1 MNLAALS
8 NIPPSEFL
16 EILSKDGVM
25 GTPELIDYL
34 LSCCPTLV
42 CTTENGIELKVF
54 LNSYFS
60 CLGMPPGFPSTVAC
74 CVYPGTLGSIVLERA
89 PIRPVDDLVVFTKNG
104 KPICSGVIIGP
115 SELCLAI
122 FPRIHDTK

>member
-1 MNLAALS
+1 MNPAALS
-8 NIPPSEFL
+8 NIPPSEFG
-16 EILSKDGVM
+16 EILSNEGVS
-25 GTPELIDYL
+25 GTLELIGYL

-42 CTTENGIELKVF
+42 CTKENGIELDVF
-54 LNSYFS
+54 LDSYFS
-60 CLGMPPGFPSTVAC
+60 CLGNPPGFPSTVAC

-122 FPRIHDTK
+122 FRRKHDAK